1 MNIDNFSKEQLK
13 QYKEL
18 LEEIKI
24 TKIYRNINISYST
37 LSTIFF
43 IYFSR
48 QSQIKPSVICAL
60 ITVVGLNF
68 IASNNKEIDSANKK
82 ILKMKE

>member
-13 QYKEL
+13 KYKEL
-18 LEEIKI
+18 LQEIKQNEI
-24 TKIYRNINISYST
+24 WRSINISYST

-48 QSQIKPSVICAL
+48 NLELKKSIFCAAIIIL
-60 ITVVGLNF
+60 GLNC
-68 IASNNKEIDSANKK
+68 ISTNNRNIDSANEK

>member
-1 MNIDNFSKEQLK
+1 MNIDNFSKQQLVE
-13 QYKEL
+13 YKEL
-18 LEEIKI
+18 LEEIKT
-24 TKIYRNINISYST
+24 TKIYRNINISYT
-37 LSTIFF
+37 ALSTIFF

-60 ITVVGLNF
+60 ITVVGFNL
-68 IASNNKEIDSANKK
+68 ISSNNRDIEDTNKK

>member
-1 MNIDNFSKEQLK
+1 VNIDNFSKEQLIK
-13 QYKEL
+13 YKEL

-24 TKIYRNINISYST
+24 TKIWRNINISYTT

-48 QSQIKPSVICAL
+48 QSQIKPSVVCAL
-60 ITVVGLNF
+60 ITVLGLNF
-68 IASNNKEIDSANKK
+68 ISSNNREIDSANEK

>member
-1 MNIDNFSKEQLK
+1 MNIDNFSKQQLTE
-13 QYKEL
+13 YKEL

-60 ITVVGLNF
+60 ITVLGFNF
-68 IASNNKEIDSANKK
+68 IASNNKEIDNANKK

>member
-13 QYKEL
+13 QYQELLKEL
-18 LEEIKI
+18 KK
-24 TKIYRNINISYST
+24 TKIYRNINMSYT
-37 LSTIFF
+37 TISTICFV
-43 IYFSR
+43 YFSR

-60 ITVVGLNF
+60 ITVVGFNL
-68 IASNNKEIDSANKK
+68 ISSNNRDIEDTNKK

>member
-1 MNIDNFSKEQLK
+1 MNIDNFSKQQLVE
-13 QYKEL
+13 YKEL
-18 LEEIKI
+18 LEEIKT
-24 TKIYRNINISYST
+24 TKIYRNINISYTT

-60 ITVVGLNF
+60 ITVLGLNF
-68 IASNNKEIDSANKK
+68 IASNNREIEDTNKK